1 MFEEVLPSFCK
12 TGSYEL
18 QALKNKLMLKDKQIE
33 IKDNKL
39 NKAMMQVT
47 LKDEEW
53 FCGRDVCE
61 ILEFK
66 NSNQTLP
73 DRVQSRFEIT
83 ERGTVGLYHPLISQC
98 GKGCIHLRTRPV
110 SIDFFVK

>member
-1 MFEEVLPSFCK
+1 M
-12 TGSYEL
+12 
-18 QALKNKLMLKDKQIE
+18 A

-66 NSNQTLP
+66 NSNQALP
-73 DRVQSRFEIT
+73 DRVQSRFEMT
-83 ERGTVGLYHPLISQC
+83 EHGTVGLYPPPYLTMRERLYTF
-98 GKGCIHLRTRPV
+98 KDPACIN
-110 SIDFFVK
+110 

>member
-1 MFEEVLPSFCK
+1 M
-12 TGSYEL
+12 
-18 QALKNKLMLKDKQIE
+18 A
-33 IKDNKL
+33 IKENKL

-66 NSNQTLP
+66 NSNQALP
-73 DRVQSRFEIT
+73 DRVQSRFEMT
-83 ERGTVGLYHPLISQC
+83 ERGTVGLYPPPPLISQC

-110 SIDFFVK
+110 STDFFVK

>member
-1 MFEEVLPSFCK
+1 M
-12 TGSYEL
+12 
-18 QALKNKLMLKDKQIE
+18 A

-66 NSNQTLP
+66 NSNQALP
-73 DRVQSRFEIT
+73 DRVQSRFEMT
-83 ERGTVGLYHPLISQC
+83 EPYLTMRERLYTFKDPA
-98 GKGCIHLRTRPV
+98 CIN
-110 SIDFFVK
+110 

>member
-1 MFEEVLPSFCK
+1 
-12 TGSYEL
+12 
-18 QALKNKLMLKDKQIE
+18 MLKDKQMA

-66 NSNQTLP
+66 NSSQALP
-73 DRVQSRFEIT
+73 DRVHSRFEIA
-83 ERGTVGLYHPLISQC
+83 ERGTVGLYHPPLSHNA
-98 GKGCIHLRTRPV
+98 GKAVYI
-110 SIDFFVK
+110 

>member
-18 QALKNKLMLKDKQIE
+18 QALKNKLMLKDKQIA

-61 ILEFK
+61 ILELK

>member
-1 MFEEVLPSFCK
+1 M
-12 TGSYEL
+12 
-18 QALKNKLMLKDKQIE
+18 A

-66 NSNQTLP
+66 NSNQALP
-73 DRVQSRFEIT
+73 DRVQSRFEMT
-83 ERGTVGLYHPLISQC
+83 ERGTVGL
-98 GKGCIHLRTRPV
+98 
-110 SIDFFVK
+110 